1 MNKHGEN
8 FAIRGHQNRIPNK
21 FGKAGH
27 TIHEELF
34 LKLVAVLLGDGRNLF
49 AVYVGY
55 ATYYTDSLPYSN
67 ERQNISSGFIE
78 RNSTGGTSF
87 FTIEPSLRA
96 HKAGF
101 LRSGKPHKD
110 QRQGSRSAYTAPTN
124 LTVRKDLQPVSSH
137 YSRYRKPHSGFLPL
151 RNRTERFYST

>member
-1 MNKHGEN
+1 MNKHGGN

-21 FGKAGH
+21 FGRAGH

-34 LKLVAVLLGDGRNLF
+34 LKLVTVLLGDGRNLL

-101 LRSGKPHKD
+101 VRSGKTSQGLASRVSECLYRSNQFD
-110 QRQGSRSAYTAPTN
+110 YAQRPSA
-124 LTVRKDLQPVSSH
+124 R
-137 YSRYRKPHSGFLPL
+137 FLSL
-151 RNRTERFYST
+151 

>member
-1 MNKHGEN
+1 MNKQGEN
-8 FAIRGHQNRIPNK
+8 FAIRGHQIEYLTNSVEPDTPSMK
-21 FGKAGH
+21 
-27 TIHEELF
+27 ELF
-34 LKLVAVLLGDGRNLF
+34 LKLVTVLLGDGRNLL

-101 LRSGKPHKD
+101 VRSGKPHKD
-110 QRQGSRSAYTAPTN
+110 
-124 LTVRKDLQPVSSH
+124 
-137 YSRYRKPHSGFLPL
+137 
-151 RNRTERFYST
+151 